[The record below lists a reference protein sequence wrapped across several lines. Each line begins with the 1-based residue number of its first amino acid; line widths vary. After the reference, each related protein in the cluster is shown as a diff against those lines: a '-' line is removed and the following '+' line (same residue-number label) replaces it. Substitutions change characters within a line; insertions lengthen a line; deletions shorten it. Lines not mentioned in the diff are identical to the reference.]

1 MDFLFVTGMSGAGKT
16 VAVNELED
24 MGYFCVD
31 NIPSGLIGACASSRR
46 WADALPW

>member
-1 MDFLFVTGMSGAGKT
+1 MTGMSGAGKT

-31 NIPSGLIGACASSRR
+31 NIPSGLIGALRACASSRR